1 MYELVL
7 NYITALAP
15 AASAIIACIVM
26 FVRIITRVR
35 EMTCELSHKNEKDMK
50 EAQDVFYAQV
60 SIMKEEIKRITDSN
74 EMAQM
79 KEQLKEQYARVMRE
93 LEELTKQN
101 AELLAK
107 LETRGY

>member
-15 AASAIIACIVM
+15 AASAVIACIVM
-26 FVRIITRVR
+26 FVRIIARVK
-35 EMTCELSHKNEKDMK
+35 EMTGELSNKSEKDLK

-60 SIMKEEIKRITDSN
+60 NTMKDEIKRITDSN

-79 KEQLKEQYARVMRE
+79 KEQYARVMSE

-107 LETRGY
+107 LNMRGY

>member
-15 AASAIIACIVM
+15 AASAVIACIVM
-26 FVRIITRVR
+26 FFRIITRVK
-35 EMTCELSHKNEKDMK
+35 EMTGELSHKSEKDLK
-50 EAQDVFYAQV
+50 EAQDVFYTQV
-60 SIMKEEIKRITDSN
+60 STMKEEIKRITDSN

-79 KEQLKEQYARVMRE
+79 KEQYARVMSE
-93 LEELTKQN
+93 LEELTRQN

-107 LETRGY
+107 LEMRGY

>member
-7 NYITALAP
+7 SYITALAP
-15 AASAIIACIVM
+15 AASAVIACIVM
-26 FVRIITRVR
+26 FARIITRVR
-35 EMTCELSHKNEKDMK
+35 EMTGELSHKSEKELK

-60 SIMKEEIKRITDSN
+60 NTMKEEIKRITDSN

-79 KEQLKEQYARVMRE
+79 KEQYAHVMSE

-101 AELLAK
+101 AELLAI
-107 LETRGY
+107 LNMRGY

>member
-26 FVRIITRVR
+26 FFRIITRVR
-35 EMTCELSHKNEKDMK
+35 EMTRDLSNKSEKDLK

-60 SIMKEEIKRITDSN
+60 STMKDEIKRITDSN

-79 KEQLKEQYARVMRE
+79 KEQYARVMSE

-101 AELLAK
+101 AELLAI
-107 LETRGY
+107 LNMRGY

>member
-15 AASAIIACIVM
+15 AASAIIACVVM
-26 FVRIITRVR
+26 FFRIITRVR
-35 EMTCELSHKNEKDMK
+35 EMTGELSNKSEKDLK

-60 SIMKEEIKRITDSN
+60 STMKDEIKRITDSN

-79 KEQLKEQYARVMRE
+79 KEQYARVMSE

-101 AELLAK
+101 AELLAI
-107 LETRGY
+107 LNMRGY

>member
-7 NYITALAP
+7 SYITALAP
-15 AASAIIACIVM
+15 AASAVIACIVM
-26 FVRIITRVR
+26 FARIITRVR
-35 EMTCELSHKNEKDMK
+35 EMTRDLSNKSEKDLK

-60 SIMKEEIKRITDSN
+60 STMKEEIKRITDSN

-79 KEQLKEQYARVMRE
+79 KEQYARVMSE

-101 AELLAK
+101 AELLAI
-107 LETRGY
+107 LNMRGY

>member
-15 AASAIIACIVM
+15 AASAVIACIVM
-26 FVRIITRVR
+26 FVRIITRVK
-35 EMTCELSHKNEKDMK
+35 EMTGELSNKSEKDLK
-50 EAQDVFYAQV
+50 EAQDAFYAQV
-60 SIMKEEIKRITDSN
+60 NTMKDEIKRITDSN

-79 KEQLKEQYARVMRE
+79 KEQYARVMSE
-93 LEELTKQN
+93 LEELTRQN

-107 LETRGY
+107 LNTRGY

>member
-15 AASAIIACIVM
+15 ALSAVIACIVM
-26 FVRIITRVR
+26 FARIITRVR
-35 EMTCELSHKNEKDMK
+35 EMTRELSNKSEKDLK

-60 SIMKEEIKRITDSN
+60 ETMKEEIKRITDSN

-79 KEQLKEQYARVMRE
+79 KEQYARVMSE

-101 AELLAK
+101 AELLAI
-107 LETRGY
+107 LNMRGY

>member
-26 FVRIITRVR
+26 FARIITRVR
-35 EMTCELSHKNEKDMK
+35 EMTRDLSNKSEKDLK
-50 EAQDVFYAQV
+50 EAQDAFYAQV
-60 SIMKEEIKRITDSN
+60 NTMKEEIKRITDSN

-79 KEQLKEQYARVMRE
+79 KEQYARVMSE

-101 AELLAK
+101 AELLAI
-107 LETRGY
+107 LNMRGY

>member
-26 FVRIITRVR
+26 FFRIITRVR
-35 EMTCELSHKNEKDMK
+35 EMTGELSRKSEKELK

-60 SIMKEEIKRITDSN
+60 NTMKDEIKRITDSN

-79 KEQLKEQYARVMRE
+79 KEQYARVMRE

-101 AELLAK
+101 AELLAI
-107 LETRGY
+107 LNMRGY

>member
-15 AASAIIACIVM
+15 AASAIVACIVM

-35 EMTCELSHKNEKDMK
+35 EMTGELSHKTEKDLK
-50 EAQDVFYAQV
+50 AAQDSFYAQV
-60 SIMKEEIKRITDSN
+60 STMKEEIKRITDSN
-74 EMAQM
+74 EMAQI
-79 KEQLKEQYARVMRE
+79 KEQYKRCMAE

-107 LETRGY
+107 LNTRGY

>member
-15 AASAIIACIVM
+15 ALSAIIACIVM
-26 FVRIITRVR
+26 FFRIITRVR
-35 EMTCELSHKNEKDMK
+35 EMTRDLSNKSEKDLK
-50 EAQDVFYAQV
+50 EAQDAFYAQV
-60 SIMKEEIKRITDSN
+60 NTMKDEIKRITDSN

-79 KEQLKEQYARVMRE
+79 KEQYARVMSE

-101 AELLAK
+101 AELLAIINM
-107 LETRGY
+107 RGY

>member
-26 FVRIITRVR
+26 FFRIITRVR
-35 EMTCELSHKNEKDMK
+35 EMTRDLSNKSEKDLK
-50 EAQDVFYAQV
+50 EAQDAFYAQV
-60 SIMKEEIKRITDSN
+60 NTMKEEIKRITDSN

-79 KEQLKEQYARVMRE
+79 KEQYARVMSE

-101 AELLAK
+101 AELLAIINM
-107 LETRGY
+107 RGY

>member
-15 AASAIIACIVM
+15 AASAVIACIVM

-35 EMTCELSHKNEKDMK
+35 EMTCELSHKNEKDLK

-60 SIMKEEIKRITDSN
+60 STMKEEIKRITDSN

-79 KEQLKEQYARVMRE
+79 KEQYARVMAE
-93 LEELTKQN
+93 LEELTRQN

>member
-15 AASAIIACIVM
+15 AASAVIACIVM
-26 FVRIITRVR
+26 FFRIITRVR
-35 EMTCELSHKNEKDMK
+35 EMTRDLSNKSEKDLK
-50 EAQDVFYAQV
+50 EAQDAFYAQV
-60 SIMKEEIKRITDSN
+60 NTMKEEIKRITDSN

-79 KEQLKEQYARVMRE
+79 KEQYARVMSE

-101 AELLAK
+101 AKLLAI
-107 LETRGY
+107 LNMRGY

>member
-26 FVRIITRVR
+26 FFRIITRVR
-35 EMTCELSHKNEKDMK
+35 EMTRDLSRKSEKDLK
-50 EAQDVFYAQV
+50 EAQDAFYAQV
-60 SIMKEEIKRITDSN
+60 NTMKEEIKRITDSN

-79 KEQLKEQYARVMRE
+79 KEQYARVMSE

-101 AELLAK
+101 AELLAIINM
-107 LETRGY
+107 RGY

>member
-7 NYITALAP
+7 SYITALAP
-15 AASAIIACIVM
+15 ALSAIVACIVM

-35 EMTCELSHKNEKDMK
+35 EMTRDLSNKSEKDLK

-60 SIMKEEIKRITDSN
+60 NTMKNEIKRITDSN

-79 KEQLKEQYARVMRE
+79 KEQYARVMSE
-93 LEELTKQN
+93 LEELTRQN

-107 LETRGY
+107 LNTRGY